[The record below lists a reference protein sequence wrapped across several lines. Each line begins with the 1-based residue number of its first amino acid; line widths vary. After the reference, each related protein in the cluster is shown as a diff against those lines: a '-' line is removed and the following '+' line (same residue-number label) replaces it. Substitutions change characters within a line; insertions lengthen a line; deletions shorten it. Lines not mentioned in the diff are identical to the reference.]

1 MTAIRVRGFDVRF
14 RQIGEAG
21 EFLWL
26 EDENGG
32 PPFITIHRSQIDVP
46 RFEVGKK
53 YRGVGKKYRGRFAGQ
68 YLYTV
73 LEASPDGQRA
83 VVRYTGLDGKAL
95 YGATLT
101 SPQDFREVTE

>member
-32 PPFITIHRSQIDVP
+32 PPFITIHRSQIGVP
-46 RFEVGKK
+46 RFEVGKM
-53 YRGVGKKYRGRFAGQ
+53 YRGRFAGQ